1 MLVVA
6 GSFEVDP
13 GRRDEFVESRKEAMT
28 ISRGEKGC
36 HEYVFAPDPIDPGR
50 VVLFERWESPEDL
63 AAHLSAMRARSA
75 AAGEPASPPVPVISS
90 EVLQYDISGSG
101 PVGGR

>member
-13 GRRDEFVESRKEAMT
+13 ARREEFVESRKEAMT
-28 ISRGEKGC
+28 VSRGEKGC
-36 HEYVFAPDPIDPGR
+36 HEYVFAPDPIDPAR

-63 AAHLSAMRARSA
+63 AAHLGAMRARRE
-75 AAGEPASPPVPVISS
+75 AAGEPPAQVPVIRS
-90 EVLQYDISGSG
+90 EVLQYNISGTG
-101 PVGGR
+101 PVGS

>member
-6 GSFEVDP
+6 GTFEVDP
-13 GRRDEFVESRKEAMT
+13 ARRDEFVESRKEAMAT
-28 ISRGEKGC
+28 SRGEKGC

-50 VVLFERWESPEDL
+50 VVLFERWESREDL
-63 AAHLSAMRARSA
+63 AAHLAGMRARREGA
-75 AAGEPASPPVPVISS
+75 IEPAPQVPVIRS

-101 PVGGR
+101 PVGH

>member
-13 GRRDEFVESRKEAMT
+13 ARRDEFVASRKEAMA

-36 HEYVFAPDPIDPGR
+36 HEYVFAPDPLEAGR
-50 VVLFERWESPEDL
+50 VVLYERWESAEDL
-63 AAHLSAMRARSA
+63 AAHLGAMRARRE
-75 AAGEPASPPVPVISS
+75 AGGEAPPEVPVIRS
-90 EVLQYDISGSG
+90 EVLQYNIDGSG
-101 PVGGR
+101 PVGG